1 MKPRK
6 SNQMLAT
13 LYTDMCINQAPVLSS
28 TSARSELALDRAALR
43 QRRPASTTT
52 EFATPA
58 ADIAPPPTALSR
70 NLLANSQSRSG
81 AGMVSEDAARHSPS
95 GSTPSSRARGI
106 PTRASTARIPQI
118 PGPPGGPR
126 ANASSRAELFRMPLI
141 PSAAELVTQLS
152 TGGPD
157 RPSLAAR
164 YFRPPSAPATA
175 TSSTSQPQAR
185 PSHRLRAR
193 TAQRG
198 ARTRLRARPSSISDD
213 EPLLLQG
220 LAGLRAA
227 GQPQTA
233 QAIQP
238 DRYVSLSTHNSE

>member
-95 GSTPSSRARGI
+95 GSTPSRARGI